1 MPVSGGA
8 TLTASVPLATSLTP
22 APCVMAVSLD
32 AACRQHVSCLS
43 QGTQATITTSAIG
56 TQCLPMFLSTSSQ
69 TGEEFPDLE
78 MDSAQAGASE
88 KSPTGQ
94 IEADITTE
102 AHLPTFCQLL
112 SGKTGS
118 LIGGLHGRWKFCSC
132 LFCQQWCNYPSTD
145 GKVCASKVPYTCPV
159 CKKVFREKRNLVGHV
174 RVHTGERP
182 YMCNICQKS
191 FTHRASLSSHKN
203 SHSAEKRYM
212 CSFCQK
218 SFMQRAHVVRHERL
232 HSREKP
238 YVCSICQKGFTQNDH
253 LIRHKVVH
261 SGERPFVC
269 SICQKSFTQKTHLYL
284 HEKLHSGQK
293 PYACSICQKG
303 FIKKHLLVAHE
314 MSHSGKKPYTCSICQ
329 KGFTQKAY
337 LVRHEKVHSGESL

>member
-1 MPVSGGA
+1 
-8 TLTASVPLATSLTP
+8 
-22 APCVMAVSLD
+22 MAVSLD

-69 TGEEFPDLE
+69 TGEEFPGWWPLAALAFVFSDLE

-145 GKVCASKVPYTCPV
+145 GKVCASKMYVLPPYWDSAQSYGTLLWSYLILSEE
-159 CKKVFREKRNLVGHV
+159 EKNH
-174 RVHTGERP
+174 
-182 YMCNICQKS
+182 
-191 FTHRASLSSHKN
+191 
-203 SHSAEKRYM
+203 
-212 CSFCQK
+212 
-218 SFMQRAHVVRHERL
+218 
-232 HSREKP
+232 
-238 YVCSICQKGFTQNDH
+238 
-253 LIRHKVVH
+253 
-261 SGERPFVC
+261 
-269 SICQKSFTQKTHLYL
+269 
-284 HEKLHSGQK
+284 
-293 PYACSICQKG
+293 
-303 FIKKHLLVAHE
+303 
-314 MSHSGKKPYTCSICQ
+314 
-329 KGFTQKAY
+329 
-337 LVRHEKVHSGESL
+337 